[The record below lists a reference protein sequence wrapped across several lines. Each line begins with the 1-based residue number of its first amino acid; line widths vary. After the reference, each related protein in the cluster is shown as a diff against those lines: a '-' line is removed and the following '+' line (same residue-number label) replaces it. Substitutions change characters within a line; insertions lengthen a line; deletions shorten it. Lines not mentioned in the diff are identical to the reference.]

1 MSASDTAVKLGTVRD
16 EIDSI
21 DRQMLELISARA
33 RCALR
38 VAEIKSG
45 STDPEEQEHDDFYR
59 PAREAQILRLVQE
72 TNPGPLSG
80 ETVARL
86 FREIISA
93 CLALEG
99 PLKVA
104 YLGPAGTFTEAA
116 AYKHFGHFVD
126 TKPQAAIDEV
136 FREVD
141 SGAANYGVVPIEN
154 STEGVINHTLDEFLH
169 SSLKICGEVSLR
181 VHHQLLSR
189 CKNKADIQ
197 AIYAHG
203 QALAQCRKWLDMNMP
218 GVERIAVGSN
228 AEGAIRAADK
238 DNCAAIAS
246 EGAGHIYGLTIVASN
261 IEDEPDNTTRFLVI
275 GRQVVPQSGDKL
287 GSDMTSIVAAAPNKA
302 GMLQDLIEPFS
313 THGVSMTRIESRP
326 SRKEAWDY
334 VFFIDIQG
342 HVDDPKVRTALESVK
357 DSATLF
363 KVLGS
368 YPAAVL

>member
-1 MSASDTAVKLGTVRD
+1 MADSDTALELGKVRE

-38 VAEIKSG
+38 VAEIKLA
-45 STDPEEQEHDDFYR
+45 STDPEEQKHDDFYR
-59 PAREAQILRLVQE
+59 PAREAQILRSVQE
-72 TNPGPLSG
+72 ANPGPLGG

-86 FREIISA
+86 FREIVSA

-116 AYKHFGHFVD
+116 AYKHFGHFVN
-126 TKPQAAIDEV
+126 TQPQAAIDEV

-154 STEGVINHTLDEFLH
+154 STEGMINHTLDEFLH
-169 SSLKICGEVSLR
+169 SSLQICGEVSLR

-189 CKNKADIQ
+189 SKCLGDIRT
-197 AIYAHG
+197 IYAHG
-203 QALAQCRKWLDMNMP
+203 QALAQCRKWLDVNMP
-218 GVERIAVGSN
+218 SVERIAVGSN
-228 AEGAIRAADK
+228 AEGAIRAAEQ

-246 EGAGHIYGLTIVASN
+246 EGAGQIYGLEIAASN
-261 IEDEPDNTTRFLVI
+261 IEDESDNTTRFLVI
-275 GRQVVPQSGDKL
+275 GRQVVPQSGCKSGD
-287 GSDMTSIVAAAPNKA
+287 DMTSIVVAGPNKA
-302 GMLQDLIEPFS
+302 GMLQGLIEPFS
-313 THGVSMTRIESRP
+313 NHNVSMTRIESRP

-342 HVDDPKVRTALESVK
+342 HSDDPNVRAALDKVES
-357 DSATLF
+357 SATLF
-363 KVLGS
+363 KILGS
-368 YPAAVL
+368 YPSAVL

>member
-1 MSASDTAVKLGTVRD
+1 MADSDTAVELGKVRE

-45 STDPEEQEHDDFYR
+45 STDPEEQQHDDFYR
-59 PAREAQILRLVQE
+59 PAREAQILRNVQE
-72 TNPGPLSG
+72 TNPGPLGG

-86 FREIISA
+86 FREVISA

-116 AYKHFGHFVD
+116 AYKHFGHFVNA
-126 TKPQAAIDEV
+126 KPQAAIDEV

-169 SSLKICGEVSLR
+169 SSLQICGEVSLR

-189 CKNKADIQ
+189 CKAQGDIQ
-197 AIYAHG
+197 TIYAHG

-228 AEGAIRAADK
+228 AEGAKRAAEQE
-238 DNCAAIAS
+238 NTAAIAS
-246 EGAGHIYGLTIVASN
+246 EGAGQIYGLAIVASN

-275 GRQVVPQSGDKL
+275 GRQVVPKSGDKQ
-287 GSDMTSIVAAAPNKA
+287 GDDMTSIVAAAPNKA
-302 GMLQDLIEPFS
+302 GMLQGLIEPFS
-313 THGVSMTRIESRP
+313 SNGVSMTRIESRP

-342 HVDDPKVRTALESVK
+342 HVDDPKVRAALDSVK